1 MSSNSTLGTIK
12 VIESISDRHHT
23 IGNDEGV
30 VAEVYAD
37 IGTALHLASAAEL
50 LGAAKHVIETAYKYD
65 GEMFNGTVSISAL
78 NRLQEALKGDHKND
92 LQRKLS

>member
-1 MSSNSTLGTIK
+1 MSSNSTPGTIK
-12 VIESISDRHHT
+12 VIESISERHHI

-37 IGTALHLASAAEL
+37 IDTALHLASAAEVL
-50 LGAAKHVIETAYKYD
+50 DAAKHVIETAYKYD

-78 NRLQEALKGDHKND
+78 NRLQEALSLHQVDGEDE
-92 LQRKLS
+92 SS